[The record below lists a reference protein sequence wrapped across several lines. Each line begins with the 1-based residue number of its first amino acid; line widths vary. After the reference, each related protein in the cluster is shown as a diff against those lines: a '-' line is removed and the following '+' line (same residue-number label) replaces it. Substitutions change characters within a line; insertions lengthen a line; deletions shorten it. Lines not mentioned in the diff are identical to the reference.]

1 MHANGKKKMDVISQ
15 TLFGFSFI
23 KLSSPDDEMTPLL
36 RMLADF
42 IGDTRLI
49 KQFPFL
55 KTISKR
61 LPRLFEKAGL
71 EGFLWFKRVRCS
83 TWHKRQLAMNLT

>member
-1 MHANGKKKMDVISQ
+1 MDVISQ
-15 TLFGFSFI
+15 TLFGFSFE
-23 KLSSPDDEMTPLL
+23 LSSSDDEMPPPL

-42 IGDTRLI
+42 IGDTGLI

-61 LPRLFEKAGL
+61 LPRFFEKAAL
-71 EGFLWFKRVRCS
+71 EGFLWFKRVRRS
-83 TWHKRQLAMNLT
+83 T